1 MPRTRYPEH
10 IPSSRRGDRGATAF
24 EYLGTILVVVSL
36 IGGMAVAGLGG
47 QISQRIQC
55 LVASIGGG
63 SGGACDTGKG
73 GEASGDPNAEFQ
85 PITCA
90 TVTKSGT
97 QGGKIGVSFE
107 TLGIEFGGEFGF
119 EETTSKANTDVNG
132 DGKID
137 SKDEEVSLTF
147 TDAASVKGTEKPKAR
162 IKFGDVGKDKVE
174 IGAGLTVTTGDT
186 WVFNSQKEA
195 DQFRKDLQEY
205 KKLNRLNKLSNL
217 SPVVGGATEVAS
229 WFGKGPKAKE
239 SRLKQNIE
247 DRLGNKHITTQKL
260 SLEVAAQAGFQF
272 GAGLNT
278 PDTTNPDGTTTPAPK
293 PGATIEAGLEISE
306 SQEVTL
312 TQNHIN
318 NTDAYTYQAKA
329 SGGAYAKGE
338 AGPVKA
344 GAEASGSAAGA
355 ITVTVDS
362 KTGKV
367 KSITMTRTLEGKL
380 DANAGVKGDV
390 NGNKKGGGTTTEVI
404 TTTVPLDDKYLSK
417 EESDRIKAQM
427 FSGQGM
433 NSAFNYLFTGTPVP
447 TTDPGTDD
455 PFGHYAFQHGQVS
468 KQEYDGSSSSEEI
481 GLDVNLEVAGIN
493 GAYTSSESEKNLQKA
508 EFLGAPANGQ
518 RSFVPYS
525 YCAN

>member
-1 MPRTRYPEH
+1 MPRTRHREL

-47 QISQRIQC
+47 QITQRIQC
-55 LVASIGGG
+55 LVASVGGG
-63 SGGACDTGKG
+63 SGGCDTGKG
-73 GEASGDPNAEFQ
+73 DEAGADPNAEFE

-90 TVTKSGT
+90 TVTKAGT

-119 EETTSKANTDVNG
+119 EETTSKANKDVNK

-137 SKDEEVSLTF
+137 DKDEQVTLTF
-147 TDAASVKGTEKPKAR
+147 TDAGSVKGTEKPKGR
-162 IKFGDVGKDKVE
+162 VKIGDVGKDKVE

-186 WVFNSQKEA
+186 WVFDSQKEA

-217 SPVVGGATEVAS
+217 SPLVGGSTEIAS

-239 SRLKQNIE
+239 SRLKKNIE
-247 DRLGNKHITTQKL
+247 DKLGNKHITTQKL

-272 GAGLNT
+272 GAGLNA
-278 PDTTNPDGTTTPAPK
+278 PDTTNPDGTTTPAPT
-293 PGATIEAGLEISE
+293 PGATIEAGVKISE

-312 TQNHIN
+312 TQNHID
-318 NTDAYTYQAKA
+318 NTDSYTYQAKA
-329 SGGAYAKGE
+329 TGGAYAKGE

-344 GAEASGSAAGA
+344 GAEAEGSAAGA

-367 KSITMTRTLEGKL
+367 KSITMTRTLEGKA
-380 DANAGVKGDV
+380 DANAGLTGDV
-390 NGNKKGGGTTTEVI
+390 SGSKKGGGTTTQVV
-404 TTTVPLDDKYLSK
+404 TTTVPLDDKSLSK
-417 EESDRIKAQM
+417 AESDRIKAQM

-447 TTDPGTDD
+447 TKDPGPGD

-468 KQEYDGSSSSEEI
+468 KQEYDGSSSSDEI
-481 GLDVNLEVAGIN
+481 GLDINLEVAGIN
-493 GAYTSSESEKNLQKA
+493 GAYTTSESEKSLQKA
-508 EFLGAPANGQ
+508 EFLGAPTNGQ